1 MEPQQPPHP
10 WHVRPPEVVEA
21 AAAFGDGVARSLERF
36 RASMPEAEAWAA
48 VNFGCWTLTFTN
60 EQLVGIV
67 VQFPVYGDRQ
77 QQQPTPN
84 PDPQQPPPN
93 YDLQLPPPNDD
104 PQQPPPNDDPQQPPP
119 VFIPPFPRPPLPQQH
134 GAIRRTRRRHRALPV
149 SHMRESLPGQDDCSL
164 CWQRMGPV
172 TDAGGVA
179 VDHILTLGCGH
190 CFHGTCIAEAVMHR
204 SRCPLCGENTSM
216 GEAAEDTSDETES
229 ETGSEREIEG

>member
-1 MEPQQPPHP
+1 MEPHQPPHP

-21 AAAFGDGVARSLERF
+21 AAAFGNGVALSLERF

-48 VNFGCWTLTFTN
+48 VNFGCWTLTFAN

-77 QQQPTPN
+77 QQQP
-84 PDPQQPPPN
+84 PPH
-93 YDLQLPPPNDD
+93 
-104 PQQPPPNDDPQQPPP
+104 DDPQQPPP
-119 VFIPPFPRPPLPQQH
+119 VFIPPFPRPPLPQQQ

-164 CWQRMGPV
+164 CLQRMGPV

-190 CFHGTCIAEAVMHR
+190 CFHGTCIAEAFMHR
-204 SRCPLCGENTSM
+204 SRCPLCGANTSM
-216 GEAAEDTSDETES
+216 GEAAEDTSDS
-229 ETGSEREIEG
+229 